1 MAKYY
6 GTIGFEI
13 TTEIRPG
20 VWQEQIVEK
29 SGYKGD
35 VISQSYRWQNGGK
48 VNDDVDLLVK
58 VSVIYDQFAIENM
71 GHIKYVTHLGSKWK
85 VTSIEP
91 EYTRLIMTLGGL
103 FNEQSE

>member
-1 MAKYY
+1 MKLRWASLTVP
-6 GTIGFEI
+6 GIGL
-13 TTEIRPG
+13 R
-20 VWQEQIVEK
+20 
-29 SGYKGD
+29 
-35 VISQSYRWQNGGK
+35 
-48 VNDDVDLLVK
+48 DDDIDLLVK

-91 EYTRLIMTLGGL
+91 EYPRLIMTLGGL